1 MSFQARSATKRRFRL
16 LIVLLV
22 VVFCLEP
29 AWASASAPASVS
41 VIVSETAD
49 VVQKF
54 AAHDLREYMQQ
65 ITCDPIALGNTQATH
80 HIYLG
85 DVPTHTPAA
94 EASELRAEVENLA
107 EDGFLIRSLGPDV
120 VILGKGS
127 RGTLYGCYAF
137 LERQGV
143 RWFFPGKQ
151 YEVVPHHALNW
162 RLRLKVSE
170 SPAFPKRILFYWP
183 NNYSPLEE
191 WIDFSA
197 KVRLNR
203 LMFHYT
209 WPARDWYLLL
219 ESRILPELQKR
230 GMEIEVGGH
239 FLSTFLPRTLFA
251 QHPDW
256 FRLNKQGKR
265 ASDFN
270 LNPFNQEALDYVASG
285 ALEYLLRMPEASLF
299 HLWADDIEGG
309 GWSHEPGREE
319 YTPSDQSLLVSNY
332 LVKRLRDKLPHANL
346 AFLAYHDTVYPPHV
360 VKPARGVIYF
370 YAPRERCYAH
380 ALNDPACDLNRKYAQ
395 ALENGM
401 PAFGP
406 ANAEVFEYYAD
417 EILFENMTNPPIPDV
432 LSADMRYYH
441 ELGIP
446 AVGALM
452 TNTSNFMAPA
462 VNMFLYPQALW
473 NPARDLNQ
481 SLQDYATLYFG
492 DRSLQGYF
500 KDLSRGLE
508 EVVRVCQYQ
517 SPGDAWDDL
526 RVDRESDAAVK
537 YHVDGIKEALGPL
550 ARASAT
556 LDEALRRQKSKALI
570 RRLQAE
576 QISLVFT
583 VRQAKLYYH
592 LLKGEHLYRLWKNQH
607 DQQSGLDALTELALA
622 RYTTEQQKRFVG
634 NSGIKGSPLIPGTQ
648 QLEQRAAEL
657 EQANS
662 HDAANFVGV
671 NISGFASDRL
681 EEQLMNGL
689 SGFVLSGPTG
699 SKAVVWSDVEDSRHA
714 LRRGPTALVWL
725 DELGQP
731 INSGALDLDRS
742 PVVVEAKGMTANNLF
757 DVLVENQVKR

>member
-1 MSFQARSATKRRFRL
+1 MV
-16 LIVLLV
+16 IVLLV
-22 VVFCLEP
+22 VLFCLEP
-29 AWASASAPASVS
+29 TWASASAPASVS
-41 VIVSETAD
+41 VMVSETAD
-49 VVQKF
+49 VVQRF
-54 AAHDLREYMQQ
+54 AAHEVRDYVQQ
-65 ITCDPIALGNTQATH
+65 ITGEPIALGNMQATH

-85 DVPTHTPAA
+85 VVPTHTPAA
-94 EASELRAEVENLA
+94 EAGELRAEVENLA
-107 EDGFLIRSLGPDV
+107 EDGFLIRSVGPDV

-162 RLRLKVSE
+162 SLRLKVSE

-183 NNYSPLEE
+183 NNYSPVED

-197 KVRLNR
+197 KVQLNR

-209 WPARDWYLLL
+209 WPARDGYLLL
-219 ESRILPELQKR
+219 QSRILPELQKR
-230 GMEIEVGGH
+230 GVEIEVGGH
-239 FLSTFLPRTLFA
+239 FLSTFLPRTRFA

-256 FRLNKQGKR
+256 FRLNEQGKR
-265 ASDFN
+265 ANDFN
-270 LNPFNQEALDYVASG
+270 LNPFNQEALDYVASA

-309 GWSHEPGREE
+309 GWSHELGKDE
-319 YTPSDQSLLVSNY
+319 YTPSDQALLVSNY
-332 LVKRLRDKLPHANL
+332 LVKRLRDKLPDANL

-360 VKPARGVIYF
+360 VKPDRGVIYF

-380 ALNDPACDLNRKYAQ
+380 ALNDPACELNRKYAQ

-406 ANAEVFEYYAD
+406 VNAEVFEYYAD
-417 EILFENMTNPPIPDV
+417 EILYENMTNPPIPDV

-452 TNTSNFMAPA
+452 TNTSNFVTPA

-508 EVVRVCQYQ
+508 EVLRVCQYQ
-517 SPGDAWDDL
+517 YPGDAWDDL
-526 RVDRESDAAVK
+526 RVDRESDAALE
-537 YHVDGIKEALGPL
+537 YHVRGIEEALIGPL

-556 LDEALRRQKSKALI
+556 LEGAVRRQTSKILI
-570 RRLQAE
+570 RRLQGE
-576 QISLVFT
+576 QISLDFT
-583 VRQAKLYYH
+583 LRQAKLYYH
-592 LLKGEHLYRLWKNQH
+592 LLKGEHLYRLWRNQH

-622 RYTTEQQKRFVG
+622 RYTSEQQKRFVG

-657 EQANS
+657 GQAIFR
-662 HDAANFVGV
+662 DAAKLAGV

-689 SGFVLSGPTG
+689 SGYVLSGPTG

-714 LRRGPTALVWL
+714 LRRGPMALVWL

-731 INSGALDLDRS
+731 INSGASDLYRF
-742 PVVVEAKGMTANNLF
+742 PVVVEAKGMPADKLF
-757 DVLVENQVKR
+757 DALHENQVTH